1 MSGKEQIAARYGKAV
16 RERRRNTTLKQDI
29 FAEKIGVSRGKLSA
43 IENGKAEQIDLIM
56 LEKLCG
62 GNHNKMSDLLAEIS
76 DSSANIPLTDSEDPL
91 IQKLV
96 RIVPSIAQY
105 IEQEEVLGNFVV
117 FLGRFINSESAASLS
132 AEQLGEV
139 NEVYLELVEKVTQL
153 YSPQNT

>member
-62 GNHNKMSDLLAEIS
+62 GSHSKMSDLLSEIS
-76 DSSANIPLTDSEDPL
+76 DGSANSSLTDSADPL